1 MAGALEIRTGTRLQ
15 TAFDTVVGVTPQ
27 FDMLCTFARSLDES
41 AFLVSV
47 PMKDGQPLPIDDTK
61 KMLFAYGSGEEKVI
75 MAGYADDLVTE
86 GIRRYWKI
94 RRVTEQRQFLERVNE
109 RYKITLR
116 LEYTQA
122 TWMPDEDGVVM
133 KEEAMTLD
141 ISAGGMAIYLNRKL
155 EVGEV
160 CELTLPRLGTVEEG
174 RKLEGL
180 VGIVC
185 WLREA
190 PRGSLFRNICG
201 LQFRF
206 SDEADRTRF
215 VEYLGY
221 MKKKYKL

>member
-1 MAGALEIRTGTRLQ
+1 MEKVLKTKIINAIIFINNRIILQKKRDMYMAGALEIRTGTRLQ

-116 LEYTQA
+116 LEYTQE
-122 TWMPDEDGVVM
+122 TWMPDEDGVMRKVR
-133 KEEAMTLD
+133 KHRQRIPQRRSQLR
-141 ISAGGMAIYLNRKL
+141 NRRKN
-155 EVGEV
+155 
-160 CELTLPRLGTVEEG
+160 RL
-174 RKLEGL
+174 
-180 VGIVC
+180 
-185 WLREA
+185 
-190 PRGSLFRNICG
+190 
-201 LQFRF
+201 
-206 SDEADRTRF
+206 
-215 VEYLGY
+215 
-221 MKKKYKL
+221 